1 MKTFT
6 PEELQEVLRLHKLW
20 LAGSREG
27 KCANLRNA
35 NLRHANLRDA
45 DLSGADLCGANLRSA
60 DLCYANLRDANLRDA
75 DLCGANLHGAYL
87 RDANLCYAD
96 LRGANLRNANLRNAN
111 LRNANLSRSDLRGA
125 NLCYANLCDADLSG
139 ANLPRANLPAFSHCP
154 EEGAFTAFKKLAGG
168 VVATLLI
175 PADAKRTSS
184 LVGRKCRAEFAIVQA
199 LSGGH
204 EVGLSS
210 HDSTTEYRVGQEVRP
225 DSFDPD
231 IRVECTHGIHFF
243 ITRKEAEEY

>member
-1 MKTFT
+1 MKTLT
-6 PEELQEVLRLHKLW
+6 PKEIQEVLRLHKIW
-20 LAGSREG
+20 LVGFPEG
-27 KCANLRNA
+27 KCANLHGAYLHN
-35 NLRHANLRDA
+35 A
-45 DLSGADLCGANLRSA
+45 DLRN
-60 DLCYANLRDANLRDA
+60 ANLRDANLSRA
-75 DLCGANLHGAYL
+75 DLSCADLRNANLHNANLSGAYLHGAYL
-87 RDANLCYAD
+87 HGAD
-96 LRGANLRNANLRNAN
+96 LRSANLSGAYLPGANLRNADLRNADLHN
-111 LRNANLSRSDLRGA
+111 ADLCDANLSG
-125 NLCYANLCDADLSG
+125 
-139 ANLPRANLPAFSHCP
+139 ANLPAFSHCP

-175 PADAKRTSS
+175 PAEAKRTSS

-199 LSGGH
+199 LSGGY

-243 ITRKEAEEY
+243 ITRKEAEDY